1 MLRPN
6 FEITV
11 NWTDKHKIPENLIG
25 IYRYLSRDGQ
35 VLYIGKGQIKSR
47 AQSSERNE
55 WGVAKIQYSV
65 LNDDEKCFFW
75 ENYHLDK
82 FVSSTGA
89 KPPFNVI
96 MGKSN

>member
-1 MLRPN
+1 MESIDTFQEMVKFFISAN
-6 FEITV
+6 
-11 NWTDKHKIPENLIG
+11 
-25 IYRYLSRDGQ
+25 
-35 VLYIGKGQIKSR
+35 QIKSR
-47 AQSSERNE
+47 AKSSERNE